1 MDNNKNKHLVLK
13 VVNGVAKWVDVRDA
27 TERFTS
33 SKRDGFPS
41 RYFVEENSRDHHSE
55 DLE

>member
-1 MDNNKNKHLVLK
+1 VDNNKNKHLVLK

-27 TERFTS
+27 TDRFVS
-33 SKRDGFPS
+33 SKRDGFPP
-41 RYFVEENSRDHHSE
+41 RYLVEENSREHHLE

>member
-1 MDNNKNKHLVLK
+1 VDNNKNKHLVLK

-33 SKRDGFPS
+33 SKRDGLPPHYLAEDSS
-41 RYFVEENSRDHHSE
+41 RENYTE